1 MSEPTNLQARL
12 DQSEAENAR
21 SRNQYN
27 GIIDTQMAVIDELK
41 AEVERLTKAVEVIK
55 HQINYWTIESDSNH
69 ARWLLVLGDYDQIR
83 AQVKQLTKAGDNLAL
98 LQCAESDE
106 QWKRQCVL
114 AWLKAKEGKQP

>member
-1 MSEPTNLQARL
+1 MSEPTNLKSKA

-27 GIIDTQMAVIDELK
+27 DIIDTQMAVIDKLQS
-41 AEVERLTKAVEVIK
+41 EVER
-55 HQINYWTIESDSNH
+55 
-69 ARWLLVLGDYDQIR
+69 
-83 AQVKQLTKAGDNLAL
+83 LTKAGDNLAL

-106 QWKRQCVL
+106 PWPRQCVL